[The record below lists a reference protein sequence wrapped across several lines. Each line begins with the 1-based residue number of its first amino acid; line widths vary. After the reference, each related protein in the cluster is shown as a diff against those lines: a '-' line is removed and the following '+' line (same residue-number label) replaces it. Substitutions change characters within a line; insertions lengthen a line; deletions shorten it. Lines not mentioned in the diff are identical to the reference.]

1 MLRKILIGLVIV
13 LIGIQFFRP
22 EKNIHPGPQPAAISR
37 SDVPDTVQ
45 VLLQK
50 ACYDCHSNNTRYP
63 WYNRIQPV
71 AWWLQHHVNEGK
83 RELNFDEFQQYS
95 NKKKTHKLKETAE
108 TVKEKEMP
116 LNSYLWGHPEARL
129 TESERA
135 LLTDWALS
143 LKNKIPQ

>member
-1 MLRKILIGLVIV
+1 MSRTIVIVLVMV

-22 EKNIHPGPQPAAISR
+22 EKNIHPGPQPLSISP
-37 SDVPDTVQ
+37 SVVPDTVQ
-45 VLLQK
+45 SLLQK

-63 WYNRIQPV
+63 WYNNIQPV

-95 NKKKTHKLKETAE
+95 KKKQVHKLEETAK
-108 TVKEKEMP
+108 TVKEEEMP
-116 LNSYLWGHPEARL
+116 LPSYLWVHMGARL
-129 TESERA
+129 TDAERA
-135 LLTDWALS
+135 LIAEWALS